1 MDDQITDLHKEPILV
16 LLMLLHLLFDEG
28 YGLGRYVAAIVV
40 EALELP
46 QKGEDG
52 VSDAAA

>member
-1 MDDQITDLHKEPILV
+1 MDDQITNLHKESILV
-16 LLMLLHLLFDEG
+16 LFMLLHLLFDEG
-28 YGLGRYVAAIVV
+28 YGLGGYVAAIVV

-52 VSDAAA
+52 VSDPAA